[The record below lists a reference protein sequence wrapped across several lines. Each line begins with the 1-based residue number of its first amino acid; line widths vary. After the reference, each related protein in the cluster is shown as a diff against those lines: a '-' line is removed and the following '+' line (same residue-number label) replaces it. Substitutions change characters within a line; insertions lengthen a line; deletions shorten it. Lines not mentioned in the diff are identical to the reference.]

1 MTEQTCCNYL
11 LNAPKR
17 PAVKLSRKFSN
28 IYKSD
33 EIRRFHRRLRCYAP
47 TPLVSLPM
55 LAKSLGIKE
64 LLVKDESK
72 RFRINTF
79 KSLGA
84 SYAIAKIISKRRKEK
99 LIFCT
104 ATDGNHGR
112 SVAWAARNSR
122 QKSVIYVPKYTTE
135 QRIKN
140 IKKYTKEVIVVD
152 GDYDKAVITARE
164 DAKKKGYILVQDNS
178 WEGYTEIPMHITA
191 GYKTMMTEMEN
202 SIHPPEEPLVD
213 FVFLQVGNGT
223 WASSM
228 VTYYRLRYPRKMP
241 KLVSVEPAECD
252 CLLESFRNGKITRT
266 TKNQQTVLAGLRC
279 GIPSLIAFEI
289 LKEGIDV
296 FMSIP
301 DSYAIKAMQDFYYP
315 FKKDKQIYAG
325 ESGAAGLGGL
335 VAMACDPALQ
345 GLKKEIGLNEESRV
359 LVFVTEGVTD
369 SEVFEEL
376 LSKESETVKS

>member
-1 MTEQTCCNYL
+1 MTEQICSYL
-11 LNAPKR
+11 MNDPKR
-17 PAVKLSRKFSN
+17 PAVKLNRKFN
-28 IYKSD
+28 EIYKSD
-33 EIRRFHRRLRCYAP
+33 EMRRFHRRLRCYSP
-47 TPLVSLPM
+47 TPLISLPK
-55 LAKSLGIKE
+55 LAKNLGIEE

-84 SYAIAKIISKRRKEK
+84 SYAIAKVISQRKKEK

-122 QKSVIYVPKYTTE
+122 QKSVVYVPKYTTE

-140 IKKYTKEVIVVD
+140 IKKHGAEVIIVD
-152 GDYDKAVITARE
+152 GDYDEAVATARE
-164 DAKKKGYILVQDNS
+164 ESKKKGYVLIQDNS
-178 WEGYTEIPMHITA
+178 WEGYTDIPMYIAA

-202 SIHPPEEPLVD
+202 SIHPPEAPLVD

-228 VTYYRLRYPRKMP
+228 VAYYRNRYPRKMP
-241 KLVSVEPAECD
+241 TLISVEPAECD
-252 CLLESFRNGKITRT
+252 CIMESFRNGTFSK
-266 TKNQQTVLAGLRC
+266 TKKSQETIMTGLRC
-279 GIPSLIAFEI
+279 GTPAMLAWDI
-289 LKEGIDV
+289 LKDGIDV
-296 FMSIP
+296 FLSIP
-301 DSYAIKAMQDFYYP
+301 DTYGIKAMHDFYYP
-315 FKKDKQIYAG
+315 FKTDKQIFAG
-325 ESGAAGLGGL
+325 ESGAAGLAGL
-335 VAMACDPALQ
+335 IATSCDPALQ

-376 LSKESETVKS
+376 ILRETDTKLK

>member
-1 MTEQTCCNYL
+1 MTDQTCNYI

-17 PAVKLSRKFSN
+17 PAVKLSRKFTE
-28 IYKSD
+28 IYSSD
-33 EIRRFHRRLRCYAP
+33 EMRRFHRRLRCYAP
-47 TPLVSLPM
+47 TPLVSLPK
-55 LAKSLGIKE
+55 LAKNLGIKE

-84 SYAIAKIISKRRKEK
+84 SYAIAKVVSQRRKEK

-112 SVAWAARNSR
+112 SVAWASRNLK
-122 QKSVIYVPKYTTE
+122 QKSVIYVPDYTTQ

-140 IKKYTKEVIVVD
+140 IKKYNAEVIVVE
-152 GDYDKAVITARE
+152 GDYDNAVATAHAE
-164 DAKKKGYILVQDNS
+164 SEKKGYILIQDNS
-178 WEGYTEIPMHITA
+178 WEGYTEIPMYIMA

-213 FVFLQVGNGT
+213 FVFLQAGNGT

-228 VTYYRLRYPRKMP
+228 VTYYRTRYPKKMP
-241 KLVSVEPAECD
+241 KIVLVEPSECD
-252 CLLESFRNGKITRT
+252 CVMESFRNGKLSKTTRSQKT
-266 TKNQQTVLAGLRC
+266 AMAGLRC
-279 GIPSLIAFEI
+279 GTPALLAWEI
-289 LKEGIDV
+289 LKDGIDV
-296 FMSIP
+296 FMTIP
-301 DSYAIKAMQDFYYP
+301 DAYGIKAMQDFYYP
-315 FKKDKQIYAG
+315 FKKDKQIFAG

-335 VAMACDPALQ
+335 IAMSTDPALQ
-345 GLKKEIGLNEESRV
+345 ELKKEIGLNEGSRI

-369 SEVFEEL
+369 SEVFEDL
-376 LSKESETVKS
+376 ISEEASLTKS

>member
-1 MTEQTCCNYL
+1 MTEQTCSYL
-11 LNAPKR
+11 LNTPKR
-17 PAVKLSRKFSN
+17 PAVKLSRKFN
-28 IYKSD
+28 EIYNSD

-47 TPLVSLPM
+47 TPLVSLPK

-84 SYAIAKIISKRRKEK
+84 SYAIAKVISKRRKEK

-112 SVAWAARNSR
+112 SVAWAARNAR
-122 QKSVIYVPKYTTE
+122 QKSVIYVPKYTTP

-140 IKKYTKEVIVVD
+140 IKKHTADVIIVD
-152 GDYDKAVITARE
+152 GDYDQAVATARE
-164 DAKKKGYILVQDNS
+164 ESEKKGYILIQDNS
-178 WEGYTEIPMHITA
+178 WEGYTEIPMYIAA
-191 GYKTMMTEMEN
+191 GYKTMMVEMEN
-202 SIHPPEEPLVD
+202 SIHPPEAPLVD

-223 WASSM
+223 WASS
-228 VTYYRLRYPRKMP
+228 VVAYYRNRYPRKMP
-241 KLVSVEPAECD
+241 TLVSVEPAVCD
-252 CLLESFRNGKITRT
+252 CIMESFRNGKLSK
-266 TKNQQTVLAGLRC
+266 TKESQQTVLTGLRC
-279 GIPSLIAFEI
+279 GTPALLAWDI
-289 LKEGIDV
+289 LKDGIDV

-301 DSYAIKAMQDFYYP
+301 DSYGIKAMQDFYYP
-315 FKKDKQIYAG
+315 FKQDKQIFAG

-335 VAMACDPALQ
+335 IAMACDPSLQ
-345 GLKKEIGLNEESRV
+345 GLKKEVGLNEESRV

-369 SEVFEEL
+369 SEVFEEFIN
-376 LSKESETVKS
+376 KEPYLVKT

>member
-1 MTEQTCCNYL
+1 MTEQICSYL
-11 LNAPKR
+11 MNDPKR
-17 PAVKLSRKFSN
+17 PAVKLNRKFN
-28 IYKSD
+28 EIYKSD
-33 EIRRFHRRLRCYAP
+33 EMRRFHRRLRCYSP
-47 TPLVSLPM
+47 TPLISLPK
-55 LAKSLGIKE
+55 LAKNLGIKE

-84 SYAIAKIISKRRKEK
+84 SYAIAKVISQRKKEK

-122 QKSVIYVPKYTTE
+122 QKSVVYVPKYTTE

-140 IKKYTKEVIVVD
+140 IKKHGAEVIIVD
-152 GDYDKAVITARE
+152 GDYDEAVATARE
-164 DAKKKGYILVQDNS
+164 ESKKKGYVLIQDNS
-178 WEGYTEIPMHITA
+178 WEGYTDIPMYIAA

-202 SIHPPEEPLVD
+202 SIHPPEAPLVD

-228 VTYYRLRYPRKMP
+228 VAYYRNRYPRKMP
-241 KLVSVEPAECD
+241 TLISVEPAECD
-252 CLLESFRNGKITRT
+252 CIMESFRNGSFSK
-266 TKNQQTVLAGLRC
+266 TKKSQETIMTGLRC
-279 GIPSLIAFEI
+279 GTPAMLAWEI
-289 LKEGIDV
+289 LKDGIDV
-296 FMSIP
+296 FLSIP
-301 DSYAIKAMQDFYYP
+301 DTYGIKAMHDFYYP
-315 FKKDKQIYAG
+315 FKTDKQIFAG
-325 ESGAAGLGGL
+325 ESGAAGLAGL
-335 VAMACDPALQ
+335 IATSCDPALQ

-376 LSKESETVKS
+376 ILRETDTKVK